1 VFLAVTG
8 LPWSGFWG
16 ESLWSP
22 LVERLDSGYNFPAQ
36 DPVSDV
42 TRDASALETAGLQI
56 SWANEFREVPKST
69 VIEEGVVGTPLT
81 LEQVA
86 AVARDVEMLPG
97 FAIGLPADETGVFV
111 LSNAWPSA
119 AQDERTVYLNQ
130 YSGEVLEEVSWQAS
144 WGTLAKA
151 TSWGINAHMG
161 RQLGVV
167 NGVVMG
173 AVSLGVIFSVLS
185 APVMYWKRRPRGSL
199 GLPRRPYDARLMR
212 GVVIIALVLGVLFP
226 LLGASMIVVAVVD
239 HLLIRRVPQL
249 RATFG
254 MRS

>member
-1 VFLAVTG
+1 
-8 LPWSGFWG
+8 
-16 ESLWSP
+16 
-22 LVERLDSGYNFPAQ
+22 
-36 DPVSDV
+36 
-42 TRDASALETAGLQI
+42 
-56 SWANEFREVPKST
+56 
-69 VIEEGVVGTPLT
+69 
-81 LEQVA
+81 
-86 AVARDVEMLPG
+86 
-97 FAIGLPADETGVFV
+97 

-119 AQDERTVYLNQ
+119 AQDERTVYLDQ

-144 WGTLAKA
+144 WGALAKA

-173 AVSLGVIFSVLS
+173 AVSLGVVFSVLS

-239 HLLIRRVPQL
+239 HFLIRRVPWL